1 MDRLGGYWLFNFR
14 TKYRLTD
21 NIELF
26 GKVNNIL
33 GRKYK
38 IFGTFTF
45 TFTFADADEVL
56 GDNYSNRRFVAP
68 GTPRE
73 AFIGI
78 KVSY

>member
-1 MDRLGGYWLFNFR
+1 MERLGGYWLFNLR
-14 TKYRLTD
+14 TKYKLTD

-38 IFGTFTF
+38 TFGTFAD
-45 TFTFADADEVL
+45 ADADEVL

>member
-1 MDRLGGYWLFNFR
+1 
-14 TKYRLTD
+14 
-21 NIELF
+21 
-26 GKVNNIL
+26 L

-38 IFGTFTF
+38 TFGTF
-45 TFTFADADEVL
+45 AYVDEVL

>member
-1 MDRLGGYWLFNFR
+1 M
-14 TKYRLTD
+14 
-21 NIELF
+21 
-26 GKVNNIL
+26 

-38 IFGTFTF
+38 TLG
-45 TFTFADADEVL
+45 TFADAGEVL

-73 AFIGI
+73 AFVGI